1 MISKN
6 KILKINKSET
16 FTIQLIIKTYDK
28 NYIIYT

>member
-6 KILKINKSET
+6 KILKINKSEI

-28 NYIIYT
+28 NYIIFS